1 MLGGGVSA
9 AEEGGYAR
17 GGGDGGGEGVGFAWG
32 RGREG
37 GVELVR
43 GEVCSARGGVGAVGC
58 SGLKAGVEMGER
70 GKGKGE
76 LRGAEV
82 VSCEGERDKFQVAI
96 VLEEVLSAGDSMG
109 TTECASGKG
118 F

>member
-1 MLGGGVSA
+1 MLRRGWGGG
-9 AEEGGYAR
+9 G
-17 GGGDGGGEGVGFAWG
+17 
-32 RGREG
+32 
-37 GVELVR
+37 
-43 GEVCSARGGVGAVGC
+43 VGC

-82 VSCEGERDKFQVAI
+82 VSCEGERDKFQIAI